1 MSRERVG
8 FFIAIYL
15 GAQTGGE
22 KKMDKRRLCRKEPRD

>member
-22 KKMDKRRLCRKEPRD
+22 KKMDKRETM